1 MMSPDAREA
10 ADDRD
15 PTEQEVRDQPVDDR
29 LEGLLEPASPAMT
42 TTPMWKRTEPT
53 TRLIMP
59 EITAKR
65 KMAIV
70 TPTPTAPAIPV
81 PGIPIA
87 RNPRKPTIAERTAL
101 TISSDREVGDGV
113 AEGPVADGAE
123 RLGGAQEE
131 TRDLFCRGEVML

>member
-1 MMSPDAREA
+1 MELAEAEDLDDDAREA

-15 PTEQEVRDQPVDDR
+15 PTEQEVRDQLVDDR
-29 LEGLLEPASPAMT
+29 LEGLFESAAPMT
-42 TTPMWKRTEPT
+42 TTPMWKSTEPT

-59 EITAKR
+59 EINAKR

-87 RNPRKPTIAERTAL
+87 RNTRRPTIAERTAQ
-101 TISSDREVGDGV
+101 TISSDWEVGDGV
-113 AEGPVADGAE
+113 AEGPVADSSE
-123 RLGGAQEE
+123 RLGGA
-131 TRDLFCRGEVML
+131 